1 MIWFITPVVACATL
15 SFLLITIAGVPVYLA
30 VLVPAVATLPITF
43 LIRMIVEASRPSYS
57 GRSYGSSYRR
67 SSDDGGSFV
76 AGYIVGSSFSD
87 SSSSDSSSDCG
98 GGGGGD

>member
-1 MIWFITPVVACATL
+1 MIGFLSILAYVASVVVLVKFTA
-15 SFLLITIAGVPVYLA
+15 IGQILA
-30 VLVPAVATLPITF
+30 VVVPA
-43 LIRMIVEASRPSYS
+43 IVIAFVHLVRWIFGPYS
-57 GRSYGSSYRR
+57 GMMYRGGSSYSNYYR
-67 SSDDGGSFV
+67 SSDSDSFV